1 MQEIIRNRLDTLR
14 KELEA
19 GQTQLQDLERQ
30 QAYVRDMVLR
40 ISGAIQI
47 LEEVLKAA
55 GKEGNEGSEPA
66 NSPPI
71 ST

>member
-1 MQEIIRNRLDTLR
+1 MQEIINNRLEALR

-19 GQTQLQDLERQ
+19 GQSQLQDLERQ

-55 GKEGNEGSEPA
+55 DKEGSAAA
-66 NSPPI
+66 NPPPV